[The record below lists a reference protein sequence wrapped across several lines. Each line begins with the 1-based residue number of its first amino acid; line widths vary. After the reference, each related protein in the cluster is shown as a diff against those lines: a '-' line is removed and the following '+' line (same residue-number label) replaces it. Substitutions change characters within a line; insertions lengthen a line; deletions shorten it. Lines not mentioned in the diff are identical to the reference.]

1 MKTNIYR
8 FLDCSDDG
16 RTILKC
22 DTNFTGDLILPEG
35 IERIADYAFEWCD
48 GLESITFPKSLVS
61 FGKHSF
67 DCCEYLKEISFEEGV
82 KIIGDFCFQNCHSL
96 SEVVLP
102 DSLEIIADYAFSD
115 CYSLKK
121 IVLPSHLKRLGRG
134 AFSACGDLQSIQLS
148 KSIENIEDYTFQGCR
163 SIIGISLPD
172 NIKTIG
178 GNAFEGCF
186 RLESIKMPREITSIG
201 DRAFGCCSS
210 LEEITIPQTVKTL
223 GEGVFD
229 GCCELKSIC
238 FMGIVDH
245 IGETY
250 QWLEDGA
257 YSDED
262 DKFYYGYDLEMNIEH
277 DSFDYQ
283 QREGQREYFDNEL
296 SYEWSERQRKL
307 QIYVPQGCEWHYF
320 KQLNKEFS
328 PVSGLPSRPQFYNI
342 LSIKDENPTYEMYK
356 EKTTEEYIQ
365 SESAMAHKVPLIT
378 FCQTYGAPKVREYK
392 TLGFTALLCKDEDG
406 EETFISPPKSGNAL
420 TLVDFSK
427 SPAEIAAALARNA
440 ENLVVLQSNKES
452 DGSPYYTLVD
462 KENYTAD
469 GFIKPDYYEEGT
481 SYARQVNKL
490 CSHSFSDIRDIS
502 VKFIQEFDD
511 EEIDELFEEINHGMN
526 VLSTNEH
533 LHTYM
538 YCFGLMHEAKLN
550 KAFLEIPKRF
560 FKPSE
565 IEIVD
570 YACGQGIASLC
581 FANFLEDSGHETRI
595 KKITLIEPSTVA
607 LSRAALICHK
617 VCPEAIIET
626 IASEF
631 DDLEDDQ
638 ISTAEVP
645 RVHLLSNILDMTYYD
660 LNHLA
665 RVINQVK
672 KKGDLFV
679 CVDPWYHDR
688 KLDGRQRKLMRLS
701 NGKEIY
707 HDVFNAYQLQE
718 DKSWTAYITI
728 FRV

>member
-1 MKTNIYR
+1 
-8 FLDCSDDG
+8 
-16 RTILKC
+16 
-22 DTNFTGDLILPEG
+22 
-35 IERIADYAFEWCD
+35 
-48 GLESITFPKSLVS
+48 LESITLPKSLVS
-61 FGKHSF
+61 IGENAFAG
-67 DCCEYLKEISFEEGV
+67 CEYLKEISFEEGL
-82 KIIGDFCFQNCHSL
+82 KIIGNFCFQNCHSL

-148 KSIENIEDYTFQGCR
+148 KSIENIEDYTFQGCQ

-186 RLESIKMPREITSIG
+186 RLESIEMLRGITSVG

-223 GEGVFD
+223 GDGVFD
-229 GCCELKSIC
+229 GCRKLKSLW
-238 FMGIVDH
+238 FMGAVEQ
-245 IGETY
+245 IGETS
-250 QWLEDGA
+250 QWLEDGR
-257 YSDED
+257 YSNED
-262 DKFYYGYDLEMNIEH
+262 DECFYGVEMNSH
-277 DSFDYQ
+277 SF
-283 QREGQREYFDNEL
+283 EGEEEVWL
-296 SYEWSERQRKL
+296 EWLERKNRL
-307 QIYVPQGCEWHYF
+307 HIHVPQGCEWHYF

-328 PVSGLPSRPQFYNI
+328 PVSGLPSRPEFYNI

-645 RVHLLSNILDMTYYD
+645 RVHIFSNILDMTCYD
-660 LNHLA
+660 LNYLA

>member
-22 DTNFTGDLILPEG
+22 DNNFTGDLILPEG

-61 FGKHSF
+61 IGENAFAG
-67 DCCEYLKEISFEEGV
+67 CEYLKEISFEEGL
-82 KIIGDFCFQNCHSL
+82 KIIGNFCFVRCHSL
-96 SEVVLP
+96 LKVILP
-102 DSLEIIADYAFSD
+102 DSLEVIADYAFSF
-115 CYSLKK
+115 CSSLKTT
-121 IVLPSHLKRLGRG
+121 VLPSHLKRLGSG
-134 AFSACGDLQSIQLS
+134 AFSSCRDLQSIQLP
-148 KSIENIEDYTFQGCR
+148 KSVEHIEDYTFQDCR
-163 SIIGISLPD
+163 SIIDINLPD
-172 NIKTIG
+172 SIKKIG
-178 GNAFEGCF
+178 KNAFEGCF
-186 RLESIKMPREITSIG
+186 RLESIKMPRGIISIG

-210 LEEITIPQTVKTL
+210 LEEIRIPQAVKTI
-223 GEGVFD
+223 GDGVFD
-229 GCCELKSIC
+229 GCRELKTLW
-238 FMGIVDH
+238 FMGVVER
-245 IGETY
+245 IGRTS

-262 DKFYYGYDLEMNIEH
+262 DKFYYGYDLE
-277 DSFDYQ
+277 F
-283 QREGQREYFDNEL
+283 YFDNDSFCYQHLKEL
-296 SYEWSERQRKL
+296 LYEWFERKSNL
-307 QIYVPQGCEWHYF
+307 QVFVPFGCEWYFF
-320 KQLNKEFS
+320 KQLNKEIHA
-328 PVSGLPSRPQFYNI
+328 VSELPSLPQFYNI
-342 LSIKDENPTYEMYK
+342 LSIKDENPTNEMYE
-356 EKTTEEYIQ
+356 EKMTDVCIN
-365 SESAMAHKVPLIT
+365 SESAVRKVPFAT
-378 FCQTYGAPKVREYK
+378 FCQAYGKPIVREYK

-607 LSRAALICHK
+607 LSRAALLCHK

-645 RVHLLSNILDMTYYD
+645 RVHLLSNILDMTCYD

>member
-1 MKTNIYR
+1 METNIYR
-8 FLDCSDDG
+8 FLECSDDG

-35 IERIADYAFEWCD
+35 IERIADF
-48 GLESITFPKSLVS
+48 
-61 FGKHSF
+61 
-67 DCCEYLKEISFEEGV
+67 
-82 KIIGDFCFQNCHSL
+82 
-96 SEVVLP
+96 
-102 DSLEIIADYAFSD
+102 
-115 CYSLKK
+115 
-121 IVLPSHLKRLGRG
+121 
-134 AFSACGDLQSIQLS
+134 
-148 KSIENIEDYTFQGCR
+148 
-163 SIIGISLPD
+163 
-172 NIKTIG
+172 
-178 GNAFEGCF
+178 AFEGCF
-186 RLESIKMPREITSIG
+186 RLKNITIPHGITSIG

-210 LEEITIPQTVKTL
+210 LKEITIPQTVKTL
-223 GEGVFD
+223 GDGVFD

-250 QWLEDGA
+250 QWLEDGT

-262 DKFYYGYDLEMNIEH
+262 DEYFYGVEMNLH
-277 DSFDYQ
+277 SF
-283 QREGQREYFDNEL
+283 EGEEEVWL
-296 SYEWSERQRKL
+296 EWLERKNRL
-307 QIYVPQGCEWHYF
+307 HIHVPQGCEWHYF

-328 PVSGLPSRPQFYNI
+328 PVSGLPSRPEFYNI

-452 DGSPYYTLVD
+452 DGSPYNTLVD

-533 LHTYM
+533 LHIYM
-538 YCFGLMHEAKLN
+538 YCLGLMHEAKLN

-565 IEIVD
+565 IEIID

-638 ISTAEVP
+638 ISTTEVP
-645 RVHLLSNILDMTYYD
+645 RVHLLSNILDMTCYD

-688 KLDGRQRKLMRLS
+688 KLDGRQRKLMRLL

>member
-1 MKTNIYR
+1 METNIYR
-8 FLDCSDDG
+8 FLECSDDG

-22 DTNFTGDLILPEG
+22 DTSYTGDLFLPEG
-35 IERIADYAFEWCD
+35 IERIADFAFEWCD
-48 GLESITFPKSLVS
+48 GLESITFPKSLIS
-61 FGKHSF
+61 IGKQAF
-67 DCCEYLKEISFEEGV
+67 DGCSYLKEISFKERLI
-82 KIIGDFCFQNCHSL
+82 IIGNYCFRGCDSL
-96 SEVVLP
+96 SKVILP
-102 DSLEIIADYAFSD
+102 DCLEEIPDYAFCECS
-115 CYSLKK
+115 SLKT
-121 IVLPSHLKRLGRG
+121 IVLPAYLKRIGSG
-134 AFSACGDLQSIQLS
+134 AFNSCRDLQSIRLPE
-148 KSIENIEDYTFQGCR
+148 SIEHIEDYTFQGCR
-163 SIIGISLPD
+163 SIIDISLPD
-172 NIKTIG
+172 SIKAIG
-178 GNAFEGCF
+178 INAFEGCF
-186 RLESIKMPREITSIG
+186 RLKNITIPHGITSIG

-210 LEEITIPQTVKTL
+210 LEEITIPQTVKNL
-223 GEGVFD
+223 GDGVFD
-229 GCCELKSIC
+229 GCRELKTIW
-238 FMGIVDH
+238 FLGVVEH
-245 IGETY
+245 IGETS
-250 QWLEDGA
+250 QWLEDGS

-262 DKFYYGYDLEMNIEH
+262 DKYYYGYELEFHLEKEC
-277 DSFDYQ
+277 FDYQ
-283 QREGQREYFDNEL
+283 QKEFQRECFDNEIL
-296 SYEWSERQRKL
+296 AEWLQRQNNLKIHVPDGYEW
-307 QIYVPQGCEWHYF
+307 YYF
-320 KQLNKEFS
+320 KLLNKKSNRILGES
-328 PVSGLPSRPQFYNI
+328 SRPAFYLI
-342 LSIKDENPTYEMYK
+342 MSIMD
-356 EKTTEEYIQ
+356 Q
-365 SESAMAHKVPLIT
+365 SSLFAQTNSVPFIA
-378 FCQTYGAPKVREYK
+378 FCKAFGSPAVREYK
-392 TLGFTALLCKDEDG
+392 SLGFTALICKDADD
-406 EETFISPPKSGNAL
+406 EETFINPPKSGNAL

-427 SPAEIAAALARNA
+427 SPREIAQQLADNA

-533 LHTYM
+533 LHIYM

-645 RVHLLSNILDMTYYD
+645 RVHLLSNILDMTCYD

-707 HDVFNAYQLQE
+707 HDVFNAYQLQK

>member
-61 FGKHSF
+61 IGENAFAG
-67 DCCEYLKEISFEEGV
+67 CEYLKEISFEEGV

-134 AFSACGDLQSIQLS
+134 AFSDCNNLESIRLP
-148 KSIENIEDYTFQGCR
+148 KTIENIEDYTFQGCQ
-163 SIIGISLPD
+163 SIVVFCMPKS
-172 NIKTIG
+172 IKTIG
-178 GNAFEGCF
+178 GHAFEGCK
-186 RLESIKMPREITSIG
+186 KMNLIQMSELLTSIG
-201 DRAFGCCSS
+201 DRAFGCCHS
-210 LEEITIPQTVKTL
+210 LSTITVPKSVKIM
-223 GEGVFD
+223 GDGVFD
-229 GCCELKSIC
+229 GCTSLKTII
-238 FMGIVDH
+238 F
-245 IGETY
+245 E
-250 QWLEDGA
+250 GA
-257 YSDED
+257 VE
-262 DKFYYGYDLEMNIEH
+262 KFGKIEGWMEPGNFNAIYYDYLYGYELYDGI
-277 DSFDYQ
+277 
-283 QREGQREYFDNEL
+283 REYGIDFDIGLEQEMQYIEDEHQRWNEL
-296 SYEWSERQRKL
+296 
-307 QIYVPQGCEWHYF
+307 
-320 KQLNKEFS
+320 
-328 PVSGLPSRPQFYNI
+328 NI
-342 LSIKDENPTYEMYK
+342 LIPLGKQGNYARLFQHYLEIKELNDDSKEANPTKMK
-356 EKTTEEYIQ
+356 
-365 SESAMAHKVPLIT
+365 
-378 FCQTYGAPKVREYK
+378 YG
-392 TLGFTALLCKDEDG
+392 TD
-406 EETFISPPKSGNAL
+406 IS
-420 TLVDFSK
+420 VDVFLR
-427 SPAEIAAALARNA
+427 PR
-440 ENLVVLQSNKES
+440 
-452 DGSPYYTLVD
+452 
-462 KENYTAD
+462 
-469 GFIKPDYYEEGT
+469 YYEEGT
-481 SYARQVNKL
+481 SYARQINKL
-490 CSHSFSDIRDIS
+490 RSHSFSDIRDIS
-502 VKFIQEFDD
+502 VRFIHEFDN
-511 EEIDELFEEINHGMN
+511 EEIDELFEEINHGMD

-533 LHTYM
+533 LHIYM

-581 FANFLEDSGHETRI
+581 FANFLENSVHETRI
-595 KKITLIEPSTVA
+595 KNITLIEPSTVA

-638 ISTAEVP
+638 ISTTEVP
-645 RVHLLSNILDMTYYD
+645 RVHLLSNILDMTCYD

-688 KLDGRQRKLMRLS
+688 KLDGRQRKLMRLL

>member
-1 MKTNIYR
+1 METNIYR
-8 FLDCSDDG
+8 FLECSDDG

-35 IERIADYAFEWCD
+35 IERIADF
-48 GLESITFPKSLVS
+48 
-61 FGKHSF
+61 
-67 DCCEYLKEISFEEGV
+67 
-82 KIIGDFCFQNCHSL
+82 
-96 SEVVLP
+96 
-102 DSLEIIADYAFSD
+102 
-115 CYSLKK
+115 
-121 IVLPSHLKRLGRG
+121 
-134 AFSACGDLQSIQLS
+134 
-148 KSIENIEDYTFQGCR
+148 
-163 SIIGISLPD
+163 
-172 NIKTIG
+172 
-178 GNAFEGCF
+178 AFEGCF
-186 RLESIKMPREITSIG
+186 RLKNITIPHGITSIG

-210 LEEITIPQTVKTL
+210 LKEITIPQTVKTL
-223 GEGVFD
+223 GDGVFD

-250 QWLEDGA
+250 QWLEDGT

-262 DKFYYGYDLEMNIEH
+262 DEYFYGVEMNLH
-277 DSFDYQ
+277 SF
-283 QREGQREYFDNEL
+283 EEEEEVWL
-296 SYEWSERQRKL
+296 EWLERKNRL
-307 QIYVPQGCEWHYF
+307 HIHVPQGCEWHYF

-328 PVSGLPSRPQFYNI
+328 PVSGLPSRPEFYNI

-440 ENLVVLQSNKES
+440 ENLVVLQSYKES
-452 DGSPYYTLVD
+452 DGSPCYTLID
-462 KENYTAD
+462 KENYATN

-533 LHTYM
+533 LHIYM

-645 RVHLLSNILDMTYYD
+645 RVHLLSNILDMTCYD

>member
-1 MKTNIYR
+1 METNIYR
-8 FLDCSDDG
+8 FLECSDDG

-22 DTNFTGDLILPEG
+22 DTSFTGDLSLPEG
-35 IERIADYAFEWCD
+35 IERIADSAFEWCE

-61 FGKHSF
+61 IGEHAFAGC
-67 DCCEYLKEISFEEGV
+67 DYLKEISFEEGL
-82 KIIGDFCFQNCHSL
+82 KIIGDFCFGGCHSL

-102 DSLEIIADYAFSD
+102 DCLEEIADYAFCHCS
-115 CYSLKK
+115 SLKT
-121 IVLPSHLKRLGRG
+121 IILPAYLKRIGSG
-134 AFSACGDLQSIQLS
+134 AFSDCNNLESIRLP
-148 KSIENIEDYTFQGCR
+148 KTIENIEDYTFQGCQ
-163 SIIGISLPD
+163 SIVVFCMPKS
-172 NIKTIG
+172 IKTIG
-178 GNAFEGCF
+178 GHAFEGCK
-186 RLESIKMPREITSIG
+186 KMNLIQMSELLTSIG
-201 DRAFGCCSS
+201 DRAFGCCHS
-210 LEEITIPQTVKTL
+210 LSTITVPKSVKIM
-223 GEGVFD
+223 GDGVFD
-229 GCCELKSIC
+229 GCTSLKTII
-238 FMGIVDH
+238 F
-245 IGETY
+245 E
-250 QWLEDGA
+250 GA
-257 YSDED
+257 VE
-262 DKFYYGYDLEMNIEH
+262 KFGKIEGWMEPGNFNAIYYDYLYGYELYDGI
-277 DSFDYQ
+277 
-283 QREGQREYFDNEL
+283 REYGIDFDIGLEQEMQYIEDEHQRWNEL
-296 SYEWSERQRKL
+296 
-307 QIYVPQGCEWHYF
+307 
-320 KQLNKEFS
+320 
-328 PVSGLPSRPQFYNI
+328 NI
-342 LSIKDENPTYEMYK
+342 LIPLGKQGNYARFFQHYLEIKELNDDSKEANPTKMK
-356 EKTTEEYIQ
+356 
-365 SESAMAHKVPLIT
+365 
-378 FCQTYGAPKVREYK
+378 YG
-392 TLGFTALLCKDEDG
+392 TD
-406 EETFISPPKSGNAL
+406 IS
-420 TLVDFSK
+420 VDVFLR
-427 SPAEIAAALARNA
+427 PR
-440 ENLVVLQSNKES
+440 
-452 DGSPYYTLVD
+452 
-462 KENYTAD
+462 
-469 GFIKPDYYEEGT
+469 YYEEGT
-481 SYARQVNKL
+481 SYARQINKL
-490 CSHSFSDIRDIS
+490 RSHSFSDIRDIS
-502 VKFIQEFDD
+502 VRFIHEFDN
-511 EEIDELFEEINHGMN
+511 EEIDELFEEINHGID

-565 IEIVD
+565 IEIID

-645 RVHLLSNILDMTYYD
+645 RVHLLSNILDMTCYD

-688 KLDGRQRKLMRLS
+688 KLDGRQRKLMRLL

-718 DKSWTAYITI
+718 DESWTAYITI

>member
-22 DTNFTGDLILPEG
+22 DTSFSGELSLPEG
-35 IERIADYAFEWCD
+35 IERIADYAFECSD

-61 FGKHSF
+61 IGENAFAG
-67 DCCEYLKEISFEEGV
+67 CEYLKEISFEEGL
-82 KIIGDFCFQNCHSL
+82 KIIGNFCFQNCHSL

-186 RLESIKMPREITSIG
+186 RLESIEMLRGITSVG

-210 LEEITIPQTVKTL
+210 LEEISIPQMVKTL
-223 GEGVFD
+223 GDGVFD
-229 GCCELKSIC
+229 GCRKLKSLW
-238 FMGIVDH
+238 FMGAVEQ
-245 IGETY
+245 IGETS
-250 QWLEDGA
+250 QWLEDGR
-257 YSDED
+257 YSNED
-262 DKFYYGYDLEMNIEH
+262 DEYFYGVEMNLH
-277 DSFDYQ
+277 SF
-283 QREGQREYFDNEL
+283 EGEEEVWL
-296 SYEWSERQRKL
+296 EWLERKNRL
-307 QIYVPQGCEWHYF
+307 HIHVPQGCEWHYF

-328 PVSGLPSRPQFYNI
+328 PVSGLPSRPEFYNI

-392 TLGFTALLCKDEDG
+392 TLGLTALLCKDEDG

-626 IASEF
+626 IVSEF

-645 RVHLLSNILDMTYYD
+645 RVHLLSNILDMTCYD